1 MNVTTDQLF
10 ANAKIRM
17 ILTLRKA
24 GITDTA
30 TLRALEEVPR
40 ELFAPE
46 VLRDQAYENRTLP
59 IDCGQTLSA
68 PDVVGLMTQSL
79 AIKPHMRVLEIG
91 TGSGYQAAI
100 LGKLAA
106 RVFTIERWKALSLT
120 AVKRIHK
127 LNLPNVLCAHG
138 DGYLGWPA
146 EAPFD
151 GILIAAGCEK
161 VPDALFSQLTDG
173 GRLIAPVGLRG
184 SQSLVLYQRQGSQLV
199 SQCLA
204 PAAFV
209 PLLSGTEDINH
220 A

>member
-1 MNVTTDQLF
+1 MILSDKQMF

-17 ILTLRKA
+17 LLTLRKS
-24 GITDTA
+24 GINDTS

-40 ELFAPE
+40 ELFAPD

-68 PDVVGLMTQSL
+68 PDVVGLMTQCL
-79 AIKPHMRVLEIG
+79 AIQSHMKVLGVG

-100 LGKLAA
+100 LGKMAA
-106 RVFTIERWKALSLT
+106 RVYAIERWKALSLT
-120 AVKRIHK
+120 AVERIHQLK
-127 LNLPNVLCAHG
+127 LHNVLCAHG
-138 DGYLGWPA
+138 DGYLGWPS

-151 GILIAAGCEK
+151 AILIAAGCSK
-161 VPDALFSQLTDG
+161 VPDALFNQLSDL
-173 GRLIAPVGLRG
+173 GRLVAPVGERG
-184 SQSLVLYQRQGSQLV
+184 SQSLMLYQRQGEKLI

-209 PLLSGTEDINH
+209 PLLSGTED
-220 A
+220 ATEV